1 MLQNVQ
7 CFLYLMSKLK
17 FIKNWLSYCNKIKKQ
32 STKNRSQMLHR
43 GVSSYLKLGGQTVI
57 RRNAAG
63 WRRLLVC
70 QKMGGQLPTPAHPLV
85 TPMLHTI
92 RHPKLRIC
100 SMYYLLRR
108 QLEMLL
114 KLILNIMMPFDT
126 ISGTCLDLS

>member
-57 RRNAAG
+57 RRNAAAR
-63 WRRLLVC
+63 RRLLVC